1 MATLIAGTSVA
12 LNTETICPDGW
23 AADPYWTD
31 GSGAVIDGTGT
42 RTTYIFGNNY
52 SWSGWWW
59 FIPTILEA
67 DPYRVYASQNGLVA
81 YTLTNV
87 SSIHIDVDIVADPD
101 WVMVWANP
109 AEMFANADVI
119 TGSNLADYIVAY
131 GGDDKITGRGGA
143 DQMFG
148 GAGNDVYVVDG
159 IDIVTENA
167 DDGIDEI
174 TSSNLI
180 ASPIANVEN
189 YSYTGL
195 PAWSFTG
202 DGAGN
207 RLSGGRGNDALDGAA
222 GNDSLL
228 GNNGADLLIGGLDDD
243 WLDGGIGNDVMKGGT
258 GNDSY
263 VIGSLGD
270 VIDEEGNSNTDDLV
284 RSTISVNLALLA
296 SGLIE
301 HVTLLGAGALKAI
314 GNEADNVLTGNRAA
328 NILDGQNGAD
338 TMIGDRGNDTYIV
351 DDSGDQVRETIAGLP
366 GGIDL
371 VKSSVSFVLGGNVEK
386 LTLTDSGS
394 INGTGNG
401 LANTLTGN
409 GGDNILDGAGGND
422 ILKGAGGNDTYIV
435 DSIRDV
441 VSETVL
447 NSKGGGIDMVISS
460 VTYSLAARPNVE
472 HLTLT
477 GSNNINGT
485 GNALGNTLTGNHGN
499 NILNGAA
506 GNDTLIGNDGNDTLN
521 GGLGGDWLIG
531 GDGIDALNGGAGRDV
546 FDYDH
551 LTEAGDTIAGFV
563 VGGAGDVLDVADL
576 LDEIGYTGPDAV
588 GEGYIMFGQAGAN
601 TVVSV
606 DIDGSSSGVNSP
618 ATLLTL
624 LNVTLT
630 GANLDNYLV

>member
-1 MATLIAGTSVA
+1 
-12 LNTETICPDGW
+12 
-23 AADPYWTD
+23 
-31 GSGAVIDGTGT
+31 
-42 RTTYIFGNNY
+42 
-52 SWSGWWW
+52 
-59 FIPTILEA
+59 
-67 DPYRVYASQNGLVA
+67 
-81 YTLTNV
+81 
-87 SSIHIDVDIVADPD
+87 
-101 WVMVWANP
+101 MVWANP
-109 AEMFANADVI
+109 AEIFANADVI

-131 GGDDKITGRGGA
+131 SGDDKITGRGGA

-159 IDIVTENA
+159 IDMVTENA
-167 DDGIDEI
+167 DEGIDEI
-174 TSSNLI
+174 TSKGLI
-180 ASPIANVEN
+180 AGLTPNVEN

-195 PAWSFTG
+195 PTWAFIG
-202 DGAGN
+202 DGVGN
-207 RLSGGRGNDALDGAA
+207 RLSGGRGNDTLDGAT

-228 GNNGADLLIGGLDDD
+228 GNTGADLLIGGLDDD

-270 VIDEEGNSNTDDLV
+270 VIDEEGNSDTDDLV
-284 RSTISVNLALLA
+284 RSTISVNLALFA

-301 HVTLLGAGALKAI
+301 HATLLGAGALKAF
-314 GNEADNVLTGNRAA
+314 GNEADNALIGNKAA
-328 NILDGQNGAD
+328 NILDGQGGAD

-351 DDSGDQVRETIAGLP
+351 DDSGDQVSETIAGAL

-371 VKSSVSFVLGGNVEK
+371 VKSSVSFVLGGNIEK
-386 LTLTDSGS
+386 LTLTGSGS

-409 GGDNILDGAGGND
+409 SGDNILDGAGGND

-447 NSKGGGIDMVISS
+447 NSNGGGIDAVISS

-477 GSNNINGT
+477 GSNSINGT
-485 GNALGNTLTGNHGN
+485 GNALGNTLTGNEGN
-499 NILNGAA
+499 GILNGAA
-506 GNDTLIGNDGNDTLN
+506 GNDTLIGNGGNDTLN
-521 GGLGGDWLIG
+521 GGLGGDRLIG
-531 GDGIDALNGGAGRDV
+531 GDGIDSLNGAAGRDV

-551 LTEAGDTIAGFV
+551 LTEAGDTITGFV
-563 VGGAGDVLDVADL
+563 LGAAGDVLDVADL
-576 LDEIGYTGPDAV
+576 LDEIGYAGSDAV
-588 GEGYIMFGQAGAN
+588 GEGYIVFDQAGKN
-601 TVVSV
+601 TIVSV
-606 DIDGSSSGVNSP
+606 DTDGSASGVNNP
-618 ATLLTL
+618 ATLVTL
-624 LNVTLT
+624 LNVALS